1 MPPTTKPPL
10 TLADV
15 LEPLVES
22 ALRVSVLA
30 HTWGIQDRCVE
41 SARAERVMGLTTAI
55 LDECRRMQGHPVLV
69 RARTPADHADQNG
82 LTDPTNPAQSPR
94 P

>member
-1 MPPTTKPPL
+1 MSAPVRTTGLVPQVKPPL

-30 HTWGIQDRCVE
+30 HRWGTQGRCEE
-41 SARAERVMGLTTAI
+41 SARAERVMGLTHAI
-55 LDECRRMQGHPVLV
+55 LDECHRMQGHPVLV
-69 RARTPADHADQNG
+69 RAASPANG
-82 LTDPTNPAQSPR
+82 A
-94 P
+94 